1 MKIPFHKPNLPS
13 DLNLIFPNSV
23 YDGWLTTGYQVD
35 LFENKLAS
43 YLGAKHVVAL
53 NSCTA
58 ALHLALEA
66 KGFSSGDKFI
76 VPALTFASTVECGEY
91 IGMKPILIDS
101 VDNGFLFDLNRVEDI
116 VKKDNTVKA
125 IIPMHYGGEAVDLNF
140 LWSLAEKYGLFIL
153 EDAAHALETVS
164 VRNVKVGNTDHAAA
178 FSFYANKNITTGGE
192 GGALATNNTAL
203 AEKVKKLSLHGISKD
218 GWNRF
223 KNNGSW
229 EYDITE
235 LGFKYNLTDIAASF
249 GVWQMGFIEDWQKR
263 RSEIVQ
269 QYQNGLK
276 KIDGI
281 ILPSISKG
289 HAKHLYV
296 IQLQVD
302 KWLISRNQFINE
314 MNNAGIGLAVHYK
327 PINKLSFYQ
336 HRYDIKQ
343 HNFKNANSLFNSI
356 VTLPLYPI
364 MKNSQVDYIINT
376 IFDIYRKYKK

>member
-178 FSFYANKNITTGGE
+178 FSFYANKNISTFGE
-192 GGALATNNTAL
+192 GGAIATNNAAL
-203 AEKVKKLSLHGISKD
+203 AEKIKKLSLHGITKD

-223 KNNGSW
+223 NSNGSW

-235 LGFKYNLTDIAASF
+235 LGFKYNLTDIAAAF
-249 GVWQMGFIEDWQKR
+249 GIWQMGFIAQWQER
-263 RSEIVQ
+263 RKEIVE

-276 KIDGI
+276 EIDGI
-281 ILPSISKG
+281 LLPNISKG
-289 HAKHLYV
+289 HSKHLYV
-296 IQLQVD
+296 IQLRLE
-302 KWLISRNQFINE
+302 KWKISRNQFIEE
-314 MNNAGIGLAVHYK
+314 MTKRGIGLAVHYK
-327 PINKLSFYQ
+327 PINQMSYYLN
-336 HRYDIKQ
+336 RYNLKNY
-343 HNFKNANSLFNSI
+343 NFPNANSLFNTI
-356 VTLPLYPI
+356 VTLPLYP
-364 MKNSQVDYIINT
+364 MMLDSDVDYIHRNIC
-376 IFDIYRKYKK
+376 DIYQLHKK

>member
-1 MKIPFHKPNLPS
+1 MKIPFHKPNIPS
-13 DLNLIFPNSV
+13 DLNLIFPDSV
-23 YDGWLTTGYQVD
+23 YDGWLTTGSRVN

-58 ALHLALEA
+58 AIHLALEA

-76 VPALTFASTVECGEY
+76 VPALTFASTVGCGEY
-91 IGMKPILIDS
+91 VGMQPILIDS

-116 VKKDNTVKA
+116 IKKDNTVKA

-140 LWSLAEKYGLFIL
+140 LWSLAEKFGIFIL

-164 VRNVKVGNTDHAAA
+164 VRNIKVGNTNHAAA

-249 GVWQMGFIEDWQKR
+249 GIWQMDYIEDWQKR
-263 RSEIVQ
+263 RSEIVH

-281 ILPSISKG
+281 ILPSIAKG

-302 KWLISRNQFINE
+302 KWLISRNQFKNE
-314 MNNAGIGLAVHYK
+314 MNSAGIGIAVHYK

-336 HRYDIKQ
+336 NRYDIKQ
-343 HNFKNANSLFNSI
+343 HNFKNVNSLFDSI
-356 VTLPLYPI
+356 VTLPLYPL